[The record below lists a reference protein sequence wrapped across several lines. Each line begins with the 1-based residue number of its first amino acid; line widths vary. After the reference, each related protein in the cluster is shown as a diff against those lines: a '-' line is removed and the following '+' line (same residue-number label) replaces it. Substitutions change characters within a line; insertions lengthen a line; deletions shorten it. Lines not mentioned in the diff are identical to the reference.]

1 MSGRALLLRKFGD
14 VRHINSAT
22 AGLGLEVGGVI
33 SRHAQVDATV
43 GGRHIQTLP
52 FPAIA
57 CQFDGDATVG
67 GIAVHISADAVQAIA
82 TSLCHLAFWDQRV
95 PFLLREWES
104 SGKIE
109 ASRLS
114 SQSVDSI
121 NQAVNA
127 ISQAVP
133 GPTAGQLALDCA
145 SAVDSHLEDI
155 SDEFVD
161 ELVSA
166 GFERYF
172 RRSLHRREHIQKIRE
187 VLEGQRAGESLPT
200 SSAHRATLS

>member
-1 MSGRALLLRKFGD
+1 MRDRSFVEENEAARMELSQLVSRLDERSCSAAIGSGW
-14 VRHINSAT
+14 T
-22 AGLGLEVGGVI
+22 I
-33 SRHAQVDATV
+33 S
-43 GGRHIQTLP
+43 
-52 FPAIA
+52 
-57 CQFDGDATVG
+57 
-67 GIAVHISADAVQAIA
+67 

-95 PFLLREWES
+95 LFLLRQWES

-109 ASRLS
+109 TSRLS

-133 GPTAGQLALDCA
+133 GPAAGQLALDCA
-145 SAVDSHLEDI
+145 SAVDSRLTEI

-166 GFERYF
+166 GFERYL
-172 RRSLHRREHIQKIRE
+172 RRSVHRREHIQKIRE
-187 VLEGQRAGESLPT
+187 VLEEQPAG
-200 SSAHRATLS
+200 

>member
-1 MSGRALLLRKFGD
+1 MRNRGFVAENEAARLELSQLISQLDEHSFKAAIG
-14 VRHINSAT
+14 
-22 AGLGLEVGGVI
+22 AGWTI
-33 SRHAQVDATV
+33 T
-43 GGRHIQTLP
+43 
-52 FPAIA
+52 
-57 CQFDGDATVG
+57 
-67 GIAVHISADAVQAIA
+67 

-95 PFLLREWES
+95 LFLLRQWES

-133 GPTAGQLALDCA
+133 GPAACQLALDCA
-145 SAVDSHLEDI
+145 SAVDSHLKDI

-161 ELVSA
+161 ELVSI
-166 GFERYF
+166 GFERYI

-187 VLEGQRAGESLPT
+187 VVQGQTSARDRAERP
-200 SSAHRATLS
+200 SAH